1 MRRREQPMFR
11 VRHVLAV
18 AAAAVA
24 AAGGTISAAQA
35 ATHKVTIN
43 VVGIDRTGAQVAVQS
58 TVVPLAGNALPS
70 SGPKYSVTP
79 GTYFIG
85 TSVPTY
91 SSGAL
96 VSQTIVERRVRV
108 IRGATIRLDAR
119 GGELVSVRLDGRDL
133 GSPSMAGGC
142 IRRGIG
148 VVYPDP
154 PAPQLYLQPVRAK
167 GLGFD
172 WAVETAGP
180 SGSYYDLAGGTNNA
194 LPSSPVYRVHSSGLA
209 KAVMQARADT
219 VPDQTANVDTSATLS
234 DGCSLQGLQTPPQIP
249 FRVVDHRTPGFW
261 RTEVATRHNFGM
273 TTCSD
278 TWTYRRY
285 AARRSYLVS
294 FENAAHGPSTAV
306 PYVAGPSLYFDPNHQ
321 LIDPLTTGYEYC
333 NVTNVRLSSGGHLLK
348 KGRFTNLVGGFT
360 ARVRAED
367 DNHLAVQGRAGTG
380 AGRGA
385 RLPAARPEHRQR
397 GPARKPDVRESVAYA
412 KQLPIRARPRQRR
425 AVLRRGGL
433 QQQRKDLA
441 QAPRSPAQGLL
452 AVRRAQPQVR
462 VRVAACDSHQLL
474 RGHHHRDHL
483 PGLRNQLTSTRVSRC
498 PTGDNLPPFTECGGL
513 GLVSKCA

>member
-1 MRRREQPMFR
+1 MFR

-133 GSPSMAGGC
+133 GSPQVAGGC
-142 IRRGIG
+142 IRGGAG
-148 VVYPDP
+148 VVYPNP
-154 PAPQLYLQPVRAK
+154 PAPQLYVRPVKAK

-172 WAVETAGP
+172 WALATAGP

-209 KAVMQARADT
+209 KVVMQARAGT

-234 DGCSLQGLQTPPQIP
+234 DGCSLQGLQTPTQIP

-360 ARVRAED
+360 ARVRAGRRYTLTVNAAQTAPHEVMPAGLLSPKTTITWRFKAGQGPVPVAVLAFLPLGLNI
-367 DNHLAVQGRAGTG
+367 DN
-380 AGRGA
+380 
-385 RLPAARPEHRQR
+385 AARPGSLTYVRAWPTQNNYQFAPGRASAVRSFVAEVSSNN
-397 GPARKPDVRESVAYA
+397 GKTWRK
-412 KQLPIRARPRQRR
+412 LR
-425 AVLRRGGL
+425 AVRHKGFWLF
-433 QQQRKDLA
+433 
-441 QAPRSPAQGLL
+441 
-452 AVRRAQPQVR
+452 AVRNPKSGFVSLRAT
-462 VRVAACDSHQLL
+462 AIS
-474 RGHHHRDHL
+474 
-483 PGLRNQLTSTRVSRC
+483 SS
-498 PTGDNLPPFTECGGL
+498 GDTTIETIYRAYGI
-513 GLVSKCA
+513 S